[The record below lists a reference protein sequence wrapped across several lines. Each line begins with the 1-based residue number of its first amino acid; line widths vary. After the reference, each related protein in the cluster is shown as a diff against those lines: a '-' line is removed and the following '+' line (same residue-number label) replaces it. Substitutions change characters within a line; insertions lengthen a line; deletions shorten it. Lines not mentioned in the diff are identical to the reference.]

1 MKEWIKKFLIL
12 ILIFGIF
19 YIIFSKTINID
30 ENVQVPK
37 GKSVVT
43 IANKNLAV
51 SSLSIIGVCT
61 VIEVYTVIKY
71 INKTV
76 SPDTFKINLIK
87 LIVIT
92 VSVIVVCALCYY
104 IYLIT
109 SATRFQIM

>member
-1 MKEWIKKFLIL
+1 MKEWIKIFLIL
-12 ILIFGIF
+12 ILIFSIF

-30 ENVQVPK
+30 ENIQVPEEK
-37 GKSVVT
+37 GVVT

-76 SPDTFKINLIK
+76 NTETFKINLTK
-87 LIVIT
+87 LIIIT
-92 VSVIVVCALCYY
+92 ISVIVVCTLCYY
-104 IYLIT
+104 TYLVT
-109 SATRFQIM
+109 STTRFQIM